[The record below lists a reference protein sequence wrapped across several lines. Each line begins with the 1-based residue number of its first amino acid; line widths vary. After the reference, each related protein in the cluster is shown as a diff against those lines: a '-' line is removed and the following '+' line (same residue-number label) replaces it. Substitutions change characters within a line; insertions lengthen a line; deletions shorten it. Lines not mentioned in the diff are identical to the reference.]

1 MNRYKKILKED
12 RASDIQAN
20 IAIDEILKILKFYPN
35 TYRKAYEL
43 YSIASKLVGKNP
55 IKPYQF
61 LSDMEKS
68 DVLNMEKWIEIFWN
82 SVMFNF
88 LNVPELED
96 LAKEALDKK
105 ELKYKIMQVINDK
118 KPRNLQSLIKILQN
132 LR

>member
-1 MNRYKKILKED
+1 MIKYKSILKED
-12 RASDIQAN
+12 RSSDIQAN

-43 YSIASKLVGKNP
+43 YSIASKLVGKIP

-88 LNVPELED
+88 LNVSELED
-96 LAKEALDKK
+96 IAKEALDKK
-105 ELKYKIMQVINDK
+105 ELKYKIMQIINDK
-118 KPRNLQSLIKILQN
+118 KPRNLQSLIKILQS
-132 LR
+132 L